1 MIMVIVNMK
10 VSAEKSKELS
20 QTITS
25 LLNCI
30 RTEKGCARCDFF
42 YGLEDENVLCLLEEW
57 DSQKNYEKHR
67 NSDCFKVLRG
77 AMNLLEEPYE
87 IISYRI
93 KSVSEGIGLTLANKM

>member
-1 MIMVIVNMK
+1 MIMLIVHMK
-10 VSAEKSKELS
+10 VSSKKRKELS
-20 QTITS
+20 QAITS

-30 RTEKGCARCDFF
+30 RTEKGCVRCDFF

-57 DSQKNYEKHR
+57 DSQKNFDKHR

-87 IISYRI
+87 ILSYRM
-93 KSVSEGIGLTLANKM
+93 KSISEGVGPTPCE

>member
-1 MIMVIVNMK
+1 MILVIVHMK
-10 VSAEKSKELS
+10 VSAKKCKELS
-20 QTITS
+20 QTISS

-57 DSQKNYEKHR
+57 DSQKNFEKHC
-67 NSDCFKVLRG
+67 NSECFKVMRG

-87 IISYRI
+87 INSYRI
-93 KSVSEGIGLTLANKM
+93 NTISEGFGLALVNKV